1 MSVKMFT
8 AASVVT
14 AALLCAPTSARADWL
29 LTPFA
34 GVTFGG
40 AAENEHLSYGGSI
53 GYMGAGII
61 GFEVD
66 FGYTPEFFAVDDD
79 ELDLVSDSN
88 VTSLM
93 ANLLIGVPI
102 GGDNA
107 SVRPYVS
114 GGAGLLRT
122 SVTDADDLFD
132 VSHNDFGVNVAAGVM
147 VFFNDRVGVRGDVR
161 YFRSIVDPEEDN
173 EFDID
178 FSGFNFWRGTVG
190 VTFKF

>member
-1 MSVKMFT
+1 MKTFMS
-8 AASVVT
+8 ASVVT
-14 AALLCAPTSARADWL
+14 AVLLCAPTSARADWL

-40 AAENEHLSYGGSI
+40 AAENEHLTYGGSI

-79 ELDLVSDSN
+79 VLDIVSDSN
-88 VTSLM
+88 VTTLM
-93 ANLLIGVPI
+93 ANVLVGAPI

-114 GGAGLLRT
+114 GGAGLLRA
-122 SVTDADDLFD
+122 SVTDASDLFN
-132 VSHNDFGVNVAAGVM
+132 VSNNDFGVNVGAGVM
-147 VFFNDRVGVRGDVR
+147 AFFNDRVGLRGDFR
-161 YFRSIVDPEEDN
+161 YFRSLVDPEEDN

-178 FSGFNFWRGTVG
+178 FSGFDFWRATVG

>member
-1 MSVKMFT
+1 MRVFT

-14 AALLCAPTSARADWL
+14 AALLCTPAPARADWL

-40 AAENEHLSYGGSI
+40 AADNEHVSYGGSI
-53 GYMGAGII
+53 GYMGAGVI

-66 FGYTPEFFAVDDD
+66 FGYTPEFFAADDD
-79 ELDLVSDSN
+79 DLDLVSDSN
-88 VTSLM
+88 VTTLM
-93 ANLLIGVPI
+93 ANLLVGVPI

-114 GGAGLLRT
+114 GGAGLLR
-122 SVTDADDLFD
+122 SNVTDVDDLFT
-132 VSHNDFGVNVAAGVM
+132 VANNDFGVNVGGGVM
-147 VFFNDRVGVRGDVR
+147 AFFNDHVGLRADVR
-161 YFRSIVDPEEDN
+161 YFRTLTDPEEDN

-178 FSGFNFWRGTVG
+178 FGGFNFWRATAGL
-190 VTFKF
+190 TFKF